1 MMELN
6 IRPPKTS
13 SSWYIPIQE
22 IEKKIWGIKYDRGGG
37 APCVPGPVDLQS
49 VPLLEVRR
57 KPPAPGVRKL
67 AIDALLPH
75 GSSARAR
82 RWKLPRVLR
91 ELMRSGRQAERIRWQ
106 DSGAI
111 GRSSPRGRRRLEKTD
126 RTRRAR
132 NRRWRREERSGM
144 IDLIGNRQLWEKIRV
159 CKIGNELAAWDGAG
173 VRVGR

>member
-75 GSSARAR
+75 GSSTRAR

-91 ELMRSGRQAERIRWQ
+91 ELMWSGRQAERIRW
-106 DSGAI
+106 
-111 GRSSPRGRRRLEKTD
+111 
-126 RTRRAR
+126 
-132 NRRWRREERSGM
+132 
-144 IDLIGNRQLWEKIRV
+144 
-159 CKIGNELAAWDGAG
+159 
-173 VRVGR
+173 